1 MRPDPLR
8 TPWQSGGPAVYG
20 RPATPSPFCAAT
32 IAHQGR
38 DLLDNHDRRGTET
51 MMRMMAIGATL
62 LLACAGAPAQTA
74 AFPTRPV
81 TLVVPF
87 PPGGG
92 TDTGARIV
100 AQKLGTKWGQTVIVE
115 NKGGAAGMIGA
126 DLVAKSKPDG
136 YTLLMGNIGTQAI
149 NPSLYPKMPYDA
161 SSAFAPVGLVAELPL
176 AMMVNPGV
184 PAKTAKEFI
193 ALAKSQPGKLSY
205 SSSGAGGAPHL
216 AAEMFKDGTG
226 TFILHV
232 PYRGGGP
239 AISDLLAGHVQLSFM
254 TALEASGHI
263 KAGKLRALAVTGSRR
278 VPALPDVPT
287 LAESVLPGF
296 NSISWIGVL
305 APAGTPKEIVE
316 KVSADL
322 REVLGADDVKGKL
335 IELGAVPAGNTPAQ
349 FQALIDSDRKRYE
362 QIIKDKKISVD

>member
-1 MRPDPLR
+1 MHDTAPRPPPEIRMKHPLI
-8 TPWQSGGPAVYG
+8 
-20 RPATPSPFCAAT
+20 AA
-32 IAHQGR
+32 AMLALASSAFAQGAYP
-38 DLLDNHDRRGTET
+38 NH
-51 MMRMMAIGATL
+51 
-62 LLACAGAPAQTA
+62 
-74 AFPTRPV
+74 PV

-100 AQKLGTKWGQTVIVE
+100 AQKLGSKWGQTVVVE

-126 DLVAKSKPDG
+126 DAVAKARPDG

-149 NPSLYPKMPYDA
+149 NPSLYKKMPYDPA
-161 SSAFAPVGLVAELPL
+161 AAFAPVSLVAELPL

-184 PAKTAKEFI
+184 PAKTAKDFI
-193 ALAKSQPGKLSY
+193 ALAKAQPGKLSY

-216 AAEMFKDGTG
+216 AAEMFKEATG

-239 AISDLLAGHVQLSFM
+239 AIGDLLAGHVQLSFM
-254 TALEASGHI
+254 TVLEASGHI
-263 KAGKLRALAVTGSRR
+263 KAGKLRALAVTGAQR

-305 APAGTPKEIVE
+305 APAGTPKDIVD
-316 KVSADL
+316 KVSADI
-322 REVLGADDVKGKL
+322 REVLASDDVKGKL
-335 IELGAVPAGNTPAQ
+335 VELGALPSGNTPAQ
-349 FQALIDSDRKRYE
+349 FQALIEADRKRYA
-362 QIIKDKKISVD
+362 QVIKDKKISVD